1 MESREIC
8 QLSYWNPRQLPIV
21 LQTEMAECGI
31 ACLSM
36 IASYWGYN
44 IDISAIRRKFSV
56 SLKGTTLKHLMSMA
70 QKLSLQTRP
79 LKLDVEG
86 MKHLQLP
93 CILHWDMNHFVVLKK
108 VTSSQFHIHDPAIG
122 ERRLSIS
129 EIAKHFTG
137 VALELTPSASFEKRS
152 EESRPP
158 LRSLMGKVI
167 GLKRGLLQ
175 ILLLGVA
182 LQVCALIAPF
192 YMQWLVDEALV
203 SSDREL
209 ISVLGCGFLLLVLVQ
224 TCVGAV
230 RNWATTVL
238 STSLNLQWLRNA
250 FSHLMDLPL
259 SYFEKR
265 HSGDIVSRF
274 ASIREIQNNLTTN
287 FVEGIIDGT
296 LVITTLLMMLL
307 YSVKLAVIA
316 FIAVLLYMLLRWFV
330 CKALSEATS
339 EQILHSAKQ
348 NTHFLETVRGIQS
361 IRLFGRKDSRQ
372 TGWMNALVDQF
383 NADLRIARLSVTY
396 QTGNSLLF
404 GAERVIVIWIAG
416 IAVLDQEFSVG
427 MLFAFISYK
436 DQFSQR
442 MTSLIDKIF
451 EFQMLR
457 LHGERI
463 ADIVMSPAESNLM
476 GEEIDAKSFYP
487 SIELRDIKFRYSDEE
502 PDVFNGLTLTIPAG
516 QCVAITGPSGS
527 GKTTLMKILL
537 GLLEPTE
544 GEIYVGGVEIRRFGL
559 KNYRQMVGTVMQD
572 DMMFSGSLSD
582 NISFFDQTPDLDW
595 IKECAQLAAI
605 HAEILSMPMAYNTL
619 VGDIGIGLSGG
630 QKQRILLA
638 RALYKRPKILVLDE
652 ATSHLDALNEQ
663 AVNSAVKNTALTRIV
678 VAHRQ
683 ETIKMAERVIVLQK
697 GEITQD
703 TLQNINS
710 TPAAA

>member
-1 MESREIC
+1 MESREIL
-8 QLSYWNPRQLPIV
+8 QLSYWNQRQLPIV

-79 LKLDVEG
+79 LKLDVAG

-137 VALELTPSASFEKRS
+137 VALELTPSASFEKRC

-316 FIAVLLYMLLRWFV
+316 CIAVLLYILLRWFV
-330 CKALSEATS
+330 FKALSEATS

-348 NTHFLETVRGIQS
+348 NTHFLESVRGIQS

-383 NADLRIARLSVTY
+383 NADLRIARLSVTH

-416 IAVLDQEFSVG
+416 VAVLDQKFSVG

-442 MTSLIDKIF
+442 MASLIDKIF

-463 ADIVMSPAESNLM
+463 ADIIMSPAESNLM

-502 PDVFNGLTLTIPAG
+502 PDVFNRLTLTIPAG